1 MYWCGSLVI
10 VLHTPRKG
18 NQCRLEIPRKVRG
31 REIKDRAFYVICP
44 WKGNEGRFQ
53 FRGIKYKSNSASKRY
68 LQKVKEFYF
77 LFARGREM
85 KAD

>member
-1 MYWCGSLVI
+1 MKADFKSAESNTNLI
-10 VLHTPRKG
+10 VL
-18 NQCRLEIPRKVRG
+18 Q
-31 REIKDRAFYVICP
+31 
-44 WKGNEGRFQ
+44 
-53 FRGIKYKSNSASKRY
+53 KRY

>member
-1 MYWCGSLVI
+1 MKADLKSAESNTDLI
-10 VLHTPRKG
+10 VPQKT
-18 NQCRLEIPRKVRG
+18 
-31 REIKDRAFYVICP
+31 
-44 WKGNEGRFQ
+44 
-53 FRGIKYKSNSASKRY
+53 Y